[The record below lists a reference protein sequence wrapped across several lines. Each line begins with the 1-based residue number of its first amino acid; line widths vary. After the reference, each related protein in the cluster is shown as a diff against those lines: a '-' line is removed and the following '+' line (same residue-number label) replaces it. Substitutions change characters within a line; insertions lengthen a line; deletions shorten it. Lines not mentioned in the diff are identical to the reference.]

1 MVLVHCTFINPQCL
15 YSTVNCWPLYNK
27 CKFSNIIT
35 RFNLKKCI
43 VILLSLHL
51 QFSDKT
57 SKIVCN
63 VIFLINV
70 QWTNLRSLS
79 TVCLLGTNLVTSIS
93 KIINFVVILLSQQ
106 LNYKVTDKAF

>member
-27 CKFSNIIT
+27 CKLRNIIT
-35 RFNLKKCI
+35 RLLKKFI

-93 KIINFVVILLSQQ
+93 KIMNFVVILLSQQ
-106 LNYKVTDKAF
+106 LNYKVTDTAF